1 MSFKVADLVTSDKR
15 RENYWKPS
23 SSVFPDLQ
31 LRLLIVGRLQHSQ
44 LELQKDRCLVPPSP
58 LHGPQPRSEALK
70 FSVRL
75 GNVIQR
81 KGRIYQVLKA
91 QHTQHGRGGATIQV
105 ELRDVDTGNKTTERF
120 RTDEA
125 IERVFVE
132 EKSFTYL
139 YQEGESVML
148 MEPSTFEQL
157 EIRKELFGKSAAY
170 LKDDMSV
177 TLQYYDGRPMSASV
191 PQRVTCTVVEAQP
204 NTKGLTAAPQYK
216 RVVLDNGLT
225 VLAPPFVEAGDEIVI
240 NTTDDS
246 YMTRAKE

>member
-1 MSFKVADLVTSDKR
+1 MRVNHIN
-15 RENYWKPS
+15 E
-23 SSVFPDLQ
+23 
-31 LRLLIVGRLQHSQ
+31 
-44 LELQKDRCLVPPSP
+44 
-58 LHGPQPRSEALK
+58 
-70 FSVRL
+70 
-75 GNVIQR
+75 
-81 KGRIYQVLKA
+81 GRIYQVLKA

-132 EKSFTYL
+132 EKSFTFL
-139 YQEGESVML
+139 YHEGDSVML
-148 MEPSTFEQL
+148 MEPTTFEQL
-157 EIRKELFGKSAAY
+157 EVPKEMFGKAAAY

-177 TLQYYDGRPMSASV
+177 TVQYYDGRPMSASV

-225 VLAPPFVEAGDEIVI
+225 VLNVGVLTSKLYQFDLLCSTLVEAGDEIVI